1 MPRLRILVADDNPE
15 LLKELTFLLGVEFEV
30 IATATDGKS
39 ALELIRRDKPDVA
52 VLDLAMPML
61 NGIQVTEHLAKDGP
75 PVVICSV
82 ETDPEIVEASRRAGA
97 LAYVFK
103 SRIEKDLIATVR
115 SVAAI
120 NRLPKQTNNSILEIA
135 LETPIHESHKQSL

>member
-15 LLKELTFLLGVEFEV
+15 LLMELTFLLGVEFEV